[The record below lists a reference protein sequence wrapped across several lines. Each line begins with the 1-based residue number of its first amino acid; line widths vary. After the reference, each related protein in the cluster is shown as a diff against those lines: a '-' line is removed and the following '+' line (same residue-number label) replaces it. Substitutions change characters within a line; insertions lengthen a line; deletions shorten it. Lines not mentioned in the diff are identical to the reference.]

1 MSYLIDDEKVTP
13 PVKKRDHRGKLNPH
27 YNCPMS
33 QDSRNAIAQSQKAR
47 FDYYRKAAANIMT
60 EDRVREIIKETI
72 DNYLAKNSTELKNNN
87 RPNNIPL

>member
-1 MSYLIDDEKVTP
+1 MGYLIDDEKVTQ

-33 QDSRNAIAQSQKAR
+33 QDSRNKIAASQRAR
-47 FDYYRKAAANIMT
+47 FSFYKKAAANIMT
-60 EDRVREIIKETI
+60 EERVKQIIKETI
-72 DNYLAKNSTELKNNN
+72 DSYLAKNIETKNN